1 VLSPAC
7 CGLPVF
13 RIESFGESVRSVHF
27 DFARLENRM
36 QLLPYPHR
44 HDFYHVVWVTQGSGW
59 HVIDSERYEVRPDT
73 VFFMAP
79 GQVHDF
85 QLSADAQGYTINF
98 SAEFFA
104 LQLQNKKVLDDIPVY
119 KPGSPVAAVHLDG
132 PQAAALRRVIAEI
145 AEEYEAEEP
154 GYHDVLR
161 SCLSIFLARASRYA
175 QPAAAGDASQRSL
188 ALARRFQSL
197 LEQHFRSESDPAVYA
212 RMLRVTER
220 VLNDATRRALGGTV
234 NRLIR
239 DRVVLEAKRLLL
251 HSSIAVAQVADQL
264 GFDDP
269 AYFSR
274 CFKKHTGRSPVDY
287 RHALAKLHTDS
298 PRPHP
303 TAGDPARSNPH
314 PF

>member
-1 VLSPAC
+1 MLSPAC
-7 CGLPVF
+7 CHLPVF

-27 DFARLENRM
+27 DFARLEHRM
-36 QLLPYPHR
+36 AMLPYPHR

-59 HVIDSERYEVRPDT
+59 HVIDSARYEVRPDT
-73 VFFMAP
+73 LFFMAP

-85 QLSADAQGYTINF
+85 QLSEDAQGYTINF

-104 LQLQNKKVLDDIPVY
+104 LQLQNKKVLDEIPVY
-119 KPGSPVAAVHLDG
+119 KLESPIAAMYLDAGQAAV
-132 PQAAALRRVIAEI
+132 LRRVIADI
-145 AEEYEAEEP
+145 AEEYEAEED
-154 GYHDVLR
+154 GYQDVLR
-161 SCLSIFLARASRYA
+161 SYLSIFLTKASRYA
-175 QPAAAGDASQRSL
+175 EPAGNADPSQRSL

-197 LEQHFRSESDPAVYA
+197 LEQHFRSEADPAVYA
-212 RMLRVTER
+212 RMLRVSER
-220 VLNDATRRALGGTV
+220 ALNEATRRALGATA

-239 DRVVLEAKRLLL
+239 DRVLLEAKRLLL

-287 RHALAKLHTDS
+287 RQALAKLHTDA
-298 PRPHP
+298 PR
-303 TAGDPARSNPH
+303 ALALNASPARATH
-314 PF
+314 QPF